1 MSKNMVFTHTDLDG
15 IGCAILAY
23 LAFGR
28 ENVDVEYC
36 DYKDVDGT
44 IREFYLCGNPE
55 DYDAIYITDISVDE
69 EVASEIDSLVTAGQ
83 KWRLLDHHATA
94 LWLNKYEWCEV
105 QVCAPEDSYFKT
117 SGTELFAMYLFDNEQ
132 FDHYDAHTIE
142 NINRFVD
149 IVRDYDTWRW
159 KELGD
164 EGIVCKHVN
173 DLFYIYGREKFIEWV
188 MDQLT
193 KSEPELKT
201 LHGEIFAILDPNNTD
216 QLREPYITFPRFTD
230 MDNVLL
236 EQKQK
241 DIDRYIEKKDKQIIT
256 VKDQF
261 GYSCGVVFAEQYFSE
276 LGNRLCELHP
286 DLDYVAMI
294 DICKGV
300 VSYRTVSDD
309 LDLGGEIAHSFGG
322 GGHKKAAGSTF
333 DGRFMMEMVMYGV
346 FQNKCNLIAVEID
359 SGD

>member
-142 NINRFVD
+142 NIDRFVD

-159 KELGD
+159 KELGE
-164 EGIVCKHVN
+164 EGLICKQIN
-173 DLFYIYGREKFIEWV
+173 DLLYINGREFFINWIISCITIDDSDKFPLLYGE
-188 MDQLT
+188 QL
-193 KSEPELKT
+193 
-201 LHGEIFAILDPNNTD
+201 A
-216 QLREPYITFPRFTD
+216 
-230 MDNVLL
+230 LL
-236 EQKQK
+236 IQKQK

-300 VSYRTVSDD
+300 VSYRTVRED

-322 GGHKKAAGSTF
+322 
-333 DGRFMMEMVMYGV
+333 
-346 FQNKCNLIAVEID
+346 
-359 SGD
+359 